1 MANSLTQNPIILTA
15 VQTSYKAA
23 VAANT
28 TQGSPIE
35 LRVARV
41 AWFSPTTIGDQV
53 LIIDPASGKEWLRMK
68 CEVAL
73 QSQIWPV
80 NELWSDFAV
89 VQLDSGV
96 LKIFT
101 A

>member
-1 MANSLTQNPIILTA
+1 MANSLTANPIIINVT
-15 VQTSYKAA
+15 QTSYKAA

-28 TQGSPIE
+28 TQGSPIT

-41 AWFSPTTIGDQV
+41 EWFSPATVGDQAV
-53 LIIDPASGKEWLRMK
+53 IIDPASGKEWLRMK

-96 LKIFT
+96 LKLFT

>member
-1 MANSLTQNPIILTA
+1 MANSLTSNPIILTGT
-15 VQTSYKAA
+15 QTSYKAA

-28 TQGSPIE
+28 TQGTPIT
-35 LRVARV
+35 LRVVRV
-41 AWFSPTTIGDQV
+41 EWFAPTTVGDQA
-53 LIIDPASGKEWLRMK
+53 LIIDPASGKEWLRFK
-68 CEVAL
+68 CETAL
-73 QSQIWPV
+73 QSQILPV

-89 VQLDSGV
+89 PQLDSGV

>member
-1 MANSLTQNPIILTA
+1 MANLLNQNPIILTG

-23 VAANT
+23 VAAVPN
-28 TQGSPIE
+28 QGSPIE

-41 AWFSPTTIGDQV
+41 AWFSPATICDQV

-80 NELWSDFAV
+80 NEIWSDFAA

-96 LKIFT
+96 IKIFT

>member
-1 MANSLTQNPIILTA
+1 MNQNPIIITG

-23 VAANT
+23 VAAT
-28 TQGSPIE
+28 LGTPFV

-41 AWFSPTTIGDQV
+41 EYYAPTTIGDTAI
-53 LIIDPASGKEWLRMK
+53 IIDPASGKEWLK
-68 CEVAL
+68 FTCEVAL
-73 QSQIWPV
+73 QSQILPV

-89 VQLDSGV
+89 DQITSGT
-96 LKIFT
+96 LKIFL

>member
-1 MANSLTQNPIILTA
+1 MANSINTNPIILTG

-23 VAANT
+23 VALT
-28 TQGSPIE
+28 LGTLFT

-41 AWFSPTTIGDQV
+41 EWFSPATIGDQAV
-53 LIIDPASGKEWLRMK
+53 IIDPSSGKEWLRFK

-73 QSQIWPV
+73 QSQILPV

-89 VQLDSGV
+89 DQLDSGV
-96 LKIFT
+96 LKIFI